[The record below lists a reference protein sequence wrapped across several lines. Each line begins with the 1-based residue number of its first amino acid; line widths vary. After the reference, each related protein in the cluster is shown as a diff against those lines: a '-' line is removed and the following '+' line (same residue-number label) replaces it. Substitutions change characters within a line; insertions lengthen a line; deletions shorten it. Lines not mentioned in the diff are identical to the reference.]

1 MSKGKNIFSL
11 QVWGEVSFAQ
21 TSKERSVITPNIF
34 LYSIKEYFD
43 FPLIIKVMGHWVTDY
58 YMLWLQWRKFLLE

>member
-1 MSKGKNIFSL
+1 MSKGKKMFFFL
-11 QVWGEVSFAQ
+11 QVWGEVSFTQ
-21 TSKERSVITPNIF
+21 ISKEISVISPIF

-58 YMLWLQWRKFLLE
+58 YMLWL